1 VPIWLVNNEWRR
13 NSSQRDCWLGIVT
26 TPTTAVLY
34 YRIVII
40 ALSLINFVLVFFFFS
55 PHVVFQGRFKEIEEK
70 TGYSK
75 VYFFVLSF
83 FTLVS
88 LLLTVGGVKLLSDLV
103 AFLYPAY
110 ASFKAID
117 SGKPE
122 DDAQWLTYWVVFSFF
137 SVIENSLWFIVGW
150 IPMYF
155 VLKISFFL
163 WLYHPSFL
171 GAGLVYQQVLRPI
184 VLPYVKGPAVTTT
197 TKKVT

>member
-1 VPIWLVNNEWRR
+1 
-13 NSSQRDCWLGIVT
+13 
-26 TPTTAVLY
+26 
-34 YRIVII
+34 
-40 ALSLINFVLVFFFFS
+40 
-55 PHVVFQGRFKEIEEK
+55 
-70 TGYSK
+70 
-75 VYFFVLSF
+75 
-83 FTLVS
+83 
-88 LLLTVGGVKLLSDLV
+88 LTVGGVKLVSDLV

-117 SGKPE
+117 SASPE

-163 WLYHPSFL
+163 WLYHPNFL
-171 GAGLVYQQVLRPI
+171 GAGAVYQQVLRPL
-184 VLPYVKGPAVTTT
+184 VLPYVKGPAVVTT